1 MQLAG
6 RLWQMRPVSL
16 RTVLLVYRV
25 LLRVNLVMAAH
36 AATGTAQLG
45 QTHEMGRL
53 DVDPVYGVGSVLL
66 TGRTKTGFTRIN
78 RR

>member
-1 MQLAG
+1 MAEAACKFKNI
-6 RLWQMRPVSL
+6 
-16 RTVLLVYRV
+16 LLVYRV
-25 LLRVNLVMAAH
+25 LLCVNLVMAAH
-36 AATGTAQLG
+36 ATAGTAQLG

-53 DVDPVYGVGSVLL
+53 DVDPVYGVGSVLF

>member
-1 MQLAG
+1 
-6 RLWQMRPVSL
+6 MRPVSL

-53 DVDPVYGVGSVLL
+53 DVDPVYGVGSVLF